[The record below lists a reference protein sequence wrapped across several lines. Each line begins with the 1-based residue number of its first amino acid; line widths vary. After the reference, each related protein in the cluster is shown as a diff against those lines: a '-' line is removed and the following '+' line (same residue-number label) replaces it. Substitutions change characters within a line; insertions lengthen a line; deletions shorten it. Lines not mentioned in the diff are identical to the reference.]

1 MNKMKKL
8 PTREQYIR
16 KGKRFRKL
24 MMFFLNS
31 RISAQK
37 KPVGDEVFIDT
48 EFGKVRTLWYGFEK
62 TEILIDQLCEIN
74 EQNLV

>member
-1 MNKMKKL
+1 
-8 PTREQYIR
+8 
-16 KGKRFRKL
+16 